1 MKKGFFKK
9 GAFRRGIVAA
19 LTAAM
24 LSTEVFGVSGL
35 AGVLTAQAA
44 EAVSEDASANDASQN
59 DASQNDAPQGDDIV
73 VVPEG
78 FNSNIAKISV
88 SYDSLALVAGQ
99 KVKVDAVYTPAD
111 SKVKVDDSFVVW
123 TTSDTKVV
131 NVDNSG
137 NIAATGKGDATISIT
152 TLDKA
157 SVKTEIAVHVGDDD
171 EVYVVSSMNLQVK
184 EQKKIEVTLGGK
196 AVYGAKFTLVDGK
209 KFAGVNKKSGVV
221 TAKKEGTAKV
231 KVEYKG
237 ESKEVTINVKDTV
250 IDASCNNAT
259 VKMISAPA
267 TVKLTVGKKP
277 TKNVKVKGKG
287 ALKNGVVEA
296 SVNDARIASVSSVDS
311 KGKCTITALDTGVT
325 YIVWTVKKGDAYAQ
339 KVTKVVVTK
348 TAVNSDIKFTASDA
362 SGNLVVKDASSNSL
376 VDASLNNATDAS
388 GNVIDASINHT
399 LALNATY
406 DIKVGQGVKLNALL
420 AAGITDN
427 KLIKWKSSNAAVKI
441 TKQGYLLAVKTS
453 TKPVV
458 ISARLGKATA
468 TFTVNVVATSDNFSF
483 NKAGA
488 TVKAGKKTT
497 LQTTK
502 GSTIAAAGASVA
514 GITPEIGTGKKANKL
529 TVNVDAGVKSGT
541 YFVWAV
547 DTKGNRTEA
556 EIFVP

>member
-59 DASQNDAPQGDDIV
+59 DASQGDDIV

-88 SYDSLALVAGQ
+88 SYGSLALVAGQ
-99 KVKVDAVYTPAD
+99 KVKVDAVYTPAS

-137 NIAATGKGDATISIT
+137 NIAAVGKGDATISIT

-171 EVYVVSSMNLQVK
+171 ELYVVSSMNLQVK

-196 AVYGAKFTLVDGK
+196 VVYGAKFTLVDGK

-237 ESKEVTINVKDTV
+237 ESKDVTINVKDTV

-277 TKNVKVKGKG
+277 AKTVKVKGKG

-296 SVNDARIASVSSVDS
+296 SVNDARIAKVGDVNA
-311 KGKCTITALDTGVT
+311 KGQCTITALDTGVT
-325 YIVWTVKKGDAYAQ
+325 YIVWTVKNGDAYAQ

-362 SGNLVVKDASSNSL
+362 SGNLVVKDASSNNL

-441 TKQGYLLAVKTS
+441 TKQGYLLAVKPS

-468 TFTVNVVATSDNFSF
+468 TFTVNVVATSDDFSF
-483 NKAGA
+483 NKAVE

-502 GSTIAAAGASVA
+502 GSTITAAGASVA
-514 GITPEIGTGKKANKL
+514 GITTAIGTGKKANKL
-529 TVNVDAGVKSGT
+529 TVNVAAGVKSGT